1 MKKDCVAMIL
11 AGGQGSRLGAL
22 TKGVA
27 KPAVQFG
34 AKYRIIDFVL
44 TNCAHSGLDTVGVLT
59 QYKPLLLNTYIS
71 SGKSWDLD
79 RLNGGVYVL
88 PPYMQEEAGEW
99 YKGTANAIY
108 QNIEFIEQFQPENVL
123 VLSGDHIYKMDY
135 SKMIKLHNDNDA
147 DVTIAH
153 IPVEPREASRF
164 GILSFDETGRIT
176 GFEEKPKVPKSNYA
190 SMGIYVF
197 KWKELKAQLIADE
210 KDPQSSND
218 FGKNI
223 IPHML
228 NTGKRVFGYG
238 FKGYWKDVGTIYS
251 LWQAHMDMLDDDEL
265 ELYDDEWPIFSKS
278 ALKPPHYVGKNAHI
292 LDSFVTEGCYIDGT
306 VRHSVISDGVTIGK
320 GAEVTDSIIM
330 TDVKVGENVKLNKV
344 IIGHGAAIGNGA
356 QIGTE
361 EETTKYKSVYCS
373 DGVTLIAGGITICE
387 NAVVGGNC
395 MVSADIKEEK

>member
-34 AKYRIIDFVL
+34 AKYRIIDFAL
-44 TNCAHSGLDTVGVLT
+44 TNCAHSGLDVVGVLT

-88 PPYMQEEAGEW
+88 PPYMKEEAGEW

-108 QNIEFIEQFQPENVL
+108 QNIGFIEQFEPENVL
-123 VLSGDHIYKMDY
+123 VLSGDHIYKMNY
-135 SKMIKLHNDNDA
+135 ASMIKKHIENDA

-153 IPVEPREASRF
+153 IPVDMKEASRF

-210 KDPQSSND
+210 KDSRSSND

-238 FKGYWKDVGTIYS
+238 FSGYWKDVGTIYS
-251 LWQAHMDMLDDDEL
+251 LWQAHMDMLDSNEL
-265 ELYDDEWPIFSKS
+265 ELYDAEWPIFSKS
-278 ALKPPHYVGKNAHI
+278 ALKPPHYVGSFARI
-292 LDSFVTEGCYIDGT
+292 TDSYVTEGCYINGG
-306 VRHSVISDGVTIGK
+306 VKHSIISDGVKIGK
-320 GAEVTDSIIM
+320 GSEITDSIIM
-330 TDVKVGENVKLNKV
+330 TDVCIGEGSVLNKV
-344 IIGHGAAIGNGA
+344 IIGQGAVIGNNVK
-356 QIGTE
+356 IGVGKTPNFE
-361 EETTKYKSVYCS
+361 SAYCS
-373 DGVTLIAGGITICE
+373 DGITLIAGGTKIEDNRIIGE
-387 NAVVGGNC
+387 NC
-395 MVSADIKEEK
+395 MISSDAKEDN